1 MLLWALRTCVG
12 HACDCVAPSHFKK
25 KQHFKYVLTPFKI
38 SKNMIEFSARNFTEM
53 LCTMYLRNVKEHDRI
68 LSP

>member
-12 HACDCVAPSHFKK
+12 HTCDCVAPSHFKK
-25 KQHFKYVLTPFKI
+25 KQHFKYVLTPFAQ
-38 SKNMIEFSARNFTEM
+38 NLIEFSACNSIEM
-53 LCTMYLRNVKEHDRI
+53 LCAMYLRNVKEHDRI